1 MSPLIL
7 TLVLVLVVLV
17 VLLVGVYAVVR
28 LKHHEIDP
36 IDQSGPDDRG

>member
-7 TLVLVLVVLV
+7 TLVLVVV
-17 VLLVGVYAVVR
+17 VLLVGVYAVIR
-28 LKHHEIDP
+28 LRHHEIDP